1 MSVTYK
7 PRLYYTLTFLT
18 TYILWFTGAYFSF
31 QDSDYY
37 MLFMLPGLMAPFLI
51 SLLMIQGAPKIK
63 SDFLD
68 RLLNLRLIEPKVLPL
83 LILIMPLSVIISI
96 ALSLPLGGAPQQFNF
111 SEGFSF
117 STGFVPVLL
126 LLLLAAAFEELGWR
140 GYAFDSLLSR
150 YDLFKASLIFGVLW
164 SLWHFPLVF
173 VNNSYQYEIVQ
184 ESIWYG
190 VNFFLS
196 IIPMGVIISWFCI
209 KNNRSIFAAILFHF
223 IINISQEILNMSQ
236 LAKCIQTGVL
246 IIMAAIIILYDRD
259 IFFQGKE

>member
-1 MSVTYK
+1 MSVIYK

-31 QDSDYY
+31 RDSDYY
-37 MLFMLPGLMAPFLI
+37 MLFILPGLMAPFLI
-51 SLLMIQGAPKIK
+51 SLLMIQGVTKLKA
-63 SDFLD
+63 DFLD
-68 RLLNLRLIEPKVLPL
+68 RLLNLRLIELKVLPL

-96 ALSLPLGGAPQQFNF
+96 ALSLLLGGGPEQFNF

-150 YDLFKASLIFGVLW
+150 YDLFRASLIFGVLW

-190 VNFFLS
+190 LNFFLS
-196 IIPMGVIISWFCI
+196 IIPMGVIISYFCI
-209 KNNRSIFAAILFHF
+209 KNNKSIFAAILFHF
-223 IINISQEILNMSQ
+223 IINISREILDMSQ
-236 LAKCIQTGVL
+236 LAKCIHTGVL
-246 IIMAAIIILYDRD
+246 FTIVAIIIWYDRRL
-259 IFFQGKE
+259 FFREQE